1 MSFPPAEHGR
11 WKMRVRIPYDGV
23 LPGRSQ
29 LLRVP
34 CTDPLS
40 VRTQLLRVHTA
51 PHKQEH
57 PA

>member
-11 WKMRVRIPYDGV
+11 WKMRVRRSCGGV
-23 LPGRSQ
+23 LPGRS
-29 LLRVP
+29 
-34 CTDPLS
+34 
-40 VRTQLLRVHTA
+40 QLLRVHTA

>member
-11 WKMRVRIPYDGV
+11 WKMRVRRSCGG
-23 LPGRSQ
+23 LPGRS
-29 LLRVP
+29 
-34 CTDPLS
+34 
-40 VRTQLLRVHTA
+40 QLLRVHTA